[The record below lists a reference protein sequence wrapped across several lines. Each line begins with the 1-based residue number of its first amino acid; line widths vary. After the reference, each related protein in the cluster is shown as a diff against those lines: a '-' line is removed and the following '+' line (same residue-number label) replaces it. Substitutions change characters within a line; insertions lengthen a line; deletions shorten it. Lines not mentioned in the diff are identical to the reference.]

1 MSLTHL
7 RLTAVFELRRLFATR
22 RGALWLLA
30 FALVWG
36 LLLRYPI
43 LSAADL
49 MRRDDLREFFLSL
62 SPDGLSTLYL
72 WSSPELA
79 VFWVAALVLY
89 PMATIGLAA
98 DQMASDLQRGTL
110 RFLTLRVSRDSLL
123 LGRFLGMLAIQLLM
137 ILASLAGT
145 LGLALYKGAPL
156 MPVLGQ
162 SALVTL
168 NLLLV
173 VLPFTA
179 TMALLSLLAKSG
191 RQAVVLATL
200 FWLMTPLAIGLLS
213 MAWQPFEQLL
223 LLIPGGQIKDLMVMT
238 PADALTTSWLPLAQ
252 TLVMLAL
259 ARITLLR
266 SAL

>member
-7 RLTAVFELRRLFATR
+7 RLTAAFELRRLFATR
-22 RGALWLLA
+22 RGLLWLLA

-43 LSAADL
+43 LGAADL
-49 MRRDDLREFFLSL
+49 LRREDMREFFLSL

-79 VFWVAALVLY
+79 IFWVAALVLY

-110 RFLTLRVSRDSLL
+110 RFLTLRISRDSLL
-123 LGRFLGMLAIQLLM
+123 LGRFLGMMTIQLLM

-145 LGLALYKGAPL
+145 LGLAIYKGAALLPL
-156 MPVLGQ
+156 LGQ
-162 SALVTL
+162 STLVTL

-200 FWLMTPLAIGLLS
+200 FWLMLPLATGLLS
-213 MAWQPFEQLL
+213 MAWQPLEHLL
-223 LLIPGGQIKDLMVMT
+223 LLVPGGQIKELMVMT
-238 PADALTTSWLPLAQ
+238 PAAALTTGWQPLTQ
-252 TLVMLAL
+252 TLLMLVL
-259 ARITLLR
+259 ARQTLER
-266 SAL
+266 SSL